1 MALRIPTQADGR
13 LDGLTR
19 RLPGVRGAGS
29 YGSPRVGRRRWSM
42 KDNHALMRL
51 TATGVF
57 LLTSALT
64 IGSLLVWLWRGSP
77 VLPAGFVQGTLG
89 VAGVTLVGLVY
100 GTAGLLIVRRSPRNL
115 MGWLFLAVAI
125 GMSIV
130 LPIGQYVEAT
140 VHPWRE
146 VPQGTLLILWGL
158 GSLQLPVSGAAVVA
172 VLLLFPSGRPEW
184 HHWKVPAAFAI
195 TGAVLLSAATA
206 FRPEGLLW
214 YSTLP
219 NPMAAPRAL
228 APAIP
233 AFAALGLVALIT
245 GLVLAAL
252 RLAWRY
258 RTGDPR
264 QRPQL
269 LWVMLGSGAMAVT
282 VSALFVARYLG
293 IASDELGERLV
304 LAAGIGAVLLPLSLM
319 RFAKVS
325 ASRGEEVRDMTF
337 LFTDLT
343 DSTAMYER
351 IGDAPAVDAVRVHL
365 ETLEAATRRH
375 GGTIV
380 KTIGDAVM
388 AAFTDPAAAVGT
400 ALEMF
405 DRLAHLQQAAWTH
418 YDLKVGLHRGPAIAV
433 SSRGRTDYFGQT
445 VNLASRMVE
454 ALARGGEIVMTEETY
469 HGDGVEALL
478 QDRDIRLENATVK
491 GVAGTVAVHRVQVA
505 PDKPDVMRL
514 PTPAA
519 G

>member
-1 MALRIPTQADGR
+1 VRENEALLRFVA
-13 LDGLTR
+13 
-19 RLPGVRGAGS
+19 AGIF
-29 YGSPRVGRRRWSM
+29 V
-42 KDNHALMRL
+42 
-51 TATGVF
+51 
-57 LLTSALT
+57 LTSALT
-64 IGSLLVWLWRGSP
+64 IGSLVVWLWRGSP
-77 VLPAGFVQGTLG
+77 LLPAGFVHGTLG
-89 VAGVTLVGLVY
+89 VVGVTLVGLVY
-100 GTAGLLIVRRSPRNL
+100 GAAGMRIIRRSARNA

-130 LPIGQYVEAT
+130 LPIGLYVEAT
-140 VHPWRE
+140 VHPFRE
-146 VPQGTLLILWGL
+146 LPLGTLLLLWGL
-158 GSLQLPVSGAAVVA
+158 GSLQLPASGAAVVA

-184 HHWKVPAAFAI
+184 RHWKVVGGLAIGGAA
-195 TGAVLLSAATA
+195 LLSAATA
-206 FRPEGLLW
+206 FRHEGLLW
-214 YSTLP
+214 YSTFP
-219 NPMAAPRAL
+219 NPLAAPAELTPAIRAL
-228 APAIP
+228 SVV
-233 AFAALGLVALIT
+233 GLVALLAA
-245 GLVLAAL
+245 LVLAAL

-282 VSALFVARYLG
+282 VAALFVGRYLD
-293 IASDELGERLV
+293 IASDELGEQLV
-304 LAAGIGAVLLPLSLM
+304 LAAAIGAVLLPLSLM

-343 DSTAMYER
+343 DSTATYER
-351 IGDAPAVDAVRVHL
+351 LGDAPAVDAVRVHL

-388 AAFTDPAAAVGT
+388 AAFTDPASAVRT

-405 DRLAHLQQAAWTH
+405 ERLERAEKAAWTH

-433 SSRGRTDYFGQT
+433 SSRGRSDYFGQT
-445 VNLASRMVE
+445 VNVASRMVE

-469 HGDGVEALL
+469 HGQGVEALL
-478 QDRDIRLENATVK
+478 EGRDIRLEQATVK
-491 GVAGTVAVHRVQVA
+491 GVAGTIPVHRVQVA
-505 PDKPDVMRL
+505 RAKPSVTSL
-514 PTPAA
+514 STPATA